1 MKDTYKSIYNDF
13 SEGAKNTF
21 YLNIISIVLI
31 FFFLL
36 GPMKTTGI
44 TGGLIRLI
52 IMIILSY
59 SLYIT
64 INSSN
69 SLLNIENIFVN
80 PNLASVRT
88 NYILNIILCVS
99 IGLLIMY
106 FFYGIFN

>member
-13 SEGAKNTF
+13 SEGTKNTF

-36 GPMKTTGI
+36 GPMKTNGI
-44 TGGLIRLI
+44 TGGLIRLVI
-52 IMIILSY
+52 IITLSY

-64 INSSN
+64 ISSSN
-69 SLLNIENIFVN
+69 SLLNIDNMFVN

-88 NYILNIILCVS
+88 NYFLNLFLCVS
-99 IGLLIMY
+99 IGLLILY
-106 FFYGIFN
+106 IFKGIFD

>member
-1 MKDTYKSIYNDF
+1 
-13 SEGAKNTF
+13 
-21 YLNIISIVLI
+21 
-31 FFFLL
+31 
-36 GPMKTTGI
+36 
-44 TGGLIRLI
+44 
-52 IMIILSY
+52 
-59 SLYIT
+59 LYIT

-106 FFYGIFN
+106 IFYGIFN

>member
-13 SEGAKNTF
+13 SEGTKNTF

-36 GPMKTTGI
+36 GPMKTNGI
-44 TGGLIRLI
+44 TGGLIRLVI
-52 IMIILSY
+52 IITLSY

-69 SLLNIENIFVN
+69 SLLNIDSMFVN

-88 NYILNIILCVS
+88 NYFLNLLLCVS
-99 IGLLIMY
+99 IGLLILY
-106 FFYGIFN
+106 VFKGIFD

>member
-13 SEGAKNTF
+13 SEGTKNTF

-36 GPMKTTGI
+36 GPMKTNGI
-44 TGGLIRLI
+44 TGGLIRLVI
-52 IMIILSY
+52 IITLSY

-69 SLLNIENIFVN
+69 SLLNIDSMFVN

-88 NYILNIILCVS
+88 NYFLNLLLCVS
-99 IGLLIMY
+99 IGLLILY
-106 FFYGIFN
+106 IFKGIFD

>member
-1 MKDTYKSIYNDF
+1 MKDTYKSIYNEF

-36 GPMKTTGI
+36 GPMKITGI

-52 IMIILSY
+52 IILLLSY

-88 NYILNIILCVS
+88 NYLLNLILCVS

-106 FFYGIFN
+106 IFYGIFN